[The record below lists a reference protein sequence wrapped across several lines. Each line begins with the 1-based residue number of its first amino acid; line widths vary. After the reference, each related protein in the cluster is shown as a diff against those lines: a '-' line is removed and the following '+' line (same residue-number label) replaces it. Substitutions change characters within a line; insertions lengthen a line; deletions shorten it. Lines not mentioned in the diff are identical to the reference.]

1 MSIRT
6 TVYFVRHA
14 EPNYDNHND
23 RLRELSPKGLADRKK
38 VSAFLSD
45 KHIDAAFSSP
55 FKRAVDTIAPFAEEN
70 GLPIEII
77 EDFRERKVGENWVD
91 DFKGF
96 AGKQW
101 EDFDYKLSDG
111 ECLREVQERNISAL
125 ESVLKRCPGKNIV
138 IGSHG
143 TALSTVL
150 NHYDDSF
157 GFADFLKI
165 KDVMPLIVRFVF
177 DEDLHCVETE
187 FFREL

>member
-111 ECLREVQERNISAL
+111 ECLREVQKRNISAL

-143 TALSTVL
+143 TALSTVI